1 MESKET
7 PQRNGG
13 IVNYFQGATIHN
25 IVINGNMNR
34 SGTEHYSNKAE
45 EESRD
50 DMPSQEQ
57 FVKAVG
63 RVQQLFWATSAIATI
78 FCVCRDRYGVK
89 VSASEF
95 ERQMNKANIN
105 CPEGTIKN
113 AMKNNPYMKLPIS
126 KWAMNGAQER
136 VMFLIKKFEEA
147 IDMEM
152 KSANMMAM

>member
-45 EESRD
+45 DESRD

-57 FVKAVG
+57 IAKAVEK
-63 RVQQLFWATSAIATI
+63 VKPLFWGTSAIATI
-78 FCVCRDRYGVK
+78 FCVCRDRYNTTLNV
-89 VSASEF
+89 SEF
-95 ERQMNKANIN
+95 ERQMITQGIE
-105 CPEGTIKN
+105 CPEGTIRN
-113 AMKNNPYMKLPIS
+113 AMKNNPYMRLPID
-126 KWAMNGAQER
+126 KWTANGAKER
-136 VMFLIKKFEEA
+136 VMILAREFEEKLVTS
-147 IDMEM
+147 E
-152 KSANMMAM
+152 